1 MVSVRGD
8 EMKYTLLE
16 LLAEPK
22 KTQEETAKVLAV
34 SVQSYNDWE
43 QNFVL
48 TKVSNT
54 NAIAN
59 LLGLFLMKFFVKEQ
73 ENISY
78 NS

>member
-1 MVSVRGD
+1 
-8 EMKYTLLE
+8 MKYTLLE

-59 LLGLFLMKFFVKEQ
+59 LLGLFLMKFFC
-73 ENISY
+73 
-78 NS
+78 